1 MGLYRWVPM
10 SEQLTV
16 RGWSINL
23 SSSQLLVVSS
33 CYILCHVYYI
43 VDTYNRLSIIYCLL
57 IYCSYGSS
65 MIYLSLHCLVLFLGH
80 GPYYI
85 AICGLVVYLIVLG
98 IRVLVNW
105 TARDEALHLMIASL
119 GAFVF
124 TVYMVYDIQVSS
136 IETALISTLCLSLSR
151 F

>member
-1 MGLYRWVPM
+1 
-10 SEQLTV
+10 
-16 RGWSINL
+16 
-23 SSSQLLVVSS
+23 
-33 CYILCHVYYI
+33 
-43 VDTYNRLSIIYCLL
+43 
-57 IYCSYGSS
+57 
-65 MIYLSLHCLVLFLGH
+65 MIYLSLPCLVLFLGH

-85 AICGLVVYLIVLG
+85 AICGLVGSLGGVG